1 MRLANRI
8 EHLGTEKAF
17 AVSQAA
23 REWAARGNRV
33 YPLHLGDI
41 NLPTPANIVAAQ
53 QRAIAEGKTGYCAPA
68 GIPELRAALAE
79 DVGARRGLHY
89 QPENVAIQP
98 GGKPVITKFI
108 QALIN
113 PGDEVLYPAPGFP
126 IYESQ
131 IDYFGAVAKPYRFVE
146 TPRGFAIDL
155 DFLSAQITPRT
166 RALIFNNQQNPLA
179 AEATDAELE
188 RLAELAIRH
197 DLWVLA
203 DEAYFE
209 TRYSGESRSI
219 VSLPGMQPRSVILY
233 TFSKKFAMTGW
244 RLGAAIAPARVSEIF
259 AQLNVNDES
268 CTAHFAQWAGVE
280 AVRGDQAGARAICAQ
295 LRLRRDALFA
305 AVADTP
311 GLRAAKPESAF
322 YLYVNVADAM
332 NKRGFTDVN
341 DFAAAAL
348 RETGV
353 AFCTRR
359 HFGRLLAG
367 EADHY
372 ARFAYSGISVD
383 DIRDGMSQLRAWLD
397 GADGPH

>member
-1 MRLANRI
+1 MQIAHRI
-8 EHLGTEKAF
+8 DRLGTEKAF

-23 REWAARGNRV
+23 REWAALGNRV
-33 YPLHLGDI
+33 YPFHLGDI
-41 NLPTPANIVAAQ
+41 NLPTPSNIVAAQ
-53 QRAIAEGKTGYCAPA
+53 QRAIADGKTGYTAPA

-79 DVGARRGLHY
+79 DVGARRGLRFG
-89 QPENVAIQP
+89 PENVAVQP

-188 RLAELAIRH
+188 RVAELAIQH

-209 TRYSGESRSI
+209 TRYSGDSRSI
-219 VSLPGMQPRSVILY
+219 VALPGMQERSVILY
-233 TFSKKFAMTGW
+233 TFSKKYAMTGW
-244 RLGAAIAPARVSEIF
+244 RLGAAIAPVRLADIF

-280 AVRGDQAGARAICAQ
+280 ALRGDPAGALAIREQ
-295 LRLRRDALFA
+295 LRLRRDALFE
-305 AVADTP
+305 AVTAFP
-311 GLRAAKPESAF
+311 RLRAAKPQAAF
-322 YLYVNVADAM
+322 YLYVNVAEAM
-332 NKRGFTDVN
+332 HRRGIADVN
-341 DFAAAAL
+341 DFATAAL
-348 RETGV
+348 REAGV

-359 HFGRLLAG
+359 HFGRLMPG
-367 EADHY
+367 EPDHF

-383 DIRDGMSQLRAWLD
+383 DIQAGMARLRAWIER
-397 GADGPH
+397 

>member
-1 MRLANRI
+1 MRIANRI
-8 EHLGTEKAF
+8 KNLGTEKAF

-23 REWAARGNRV
+23 REWAALGNSV
-33 YPLHLGDI
+33 YPFHLGDI

-68 GIPELRAALAE
+68 GIPELRAALAD
-79 DVGARRGLHY
+79 DVGARRGLKY
-89 QPENVAIQP
+89 QPENVAVQP

-131 IDYFGAVAKPYRFVE
+131 IDYFGAVAKPYRYAE
-146 TPRGFAIDL
+146 TDRGFAIDL

-188 RLAELAIRH
+188 RLAELAIQH

-209 TRYSGESRSI
+209 TRYSGQSRSI
-219 VSLPGMQPRSVILY
+219 VAVPGMQDRSVILY

-244 RLGAAIAPARVSEIF
+244 RLGAAIAPVNVAEIF
-259 AQLNVNDES
+259 GRLNVNDES

-280 AVRGDQAGARAICAQ
+280 AVRGDPSGPLAI
-295 LRLRRDALFA
+295 RDELRRRRDVLYDAVQA
-305 AVADTP
+305 MP
-311 GLRAAKPESAF
+311 GLRAARPEAAF
-322 YLYVNVADAM
+322 YLYVNVAEAM
-332 NKRGFTDVN
+332 AARSFTDVN
-341 DFAAAAL
+341 AFASAAL
-348 RETGV
+348 RGSGV

-359 HFGRLLAG
+359 HFGRLMPG
-367 EADHY
+367 EPDHFV
-372 ARFAYSGISVD
+372 RFAYSGIGGE
-383 DIRDGMSQLRAWLD
+383 DIRAGMSRFHAWIE
-397 GADGPH
+397 GADNPE